1 MGSYNSAGEALML
14 NESLI
19 AEAKREGAT
28 TRRVLERI
36 PEDKLTWKPH
46 PKSTDLG
53 TLGLHIA
60 SVQGFFAEFLSEPT
74 REAPAFTPPSPSSVG
89 QILEAHDRSVA
100 ATVAK
105 LSGWSDD
112 DLRAEWTLTRQGATL
127 FSLPRGVAVRTLM
140 LNHIYHHR
148 GQLTVYLRLLGVPVP
163 SVYGPSAD
171 ERPFG

>member
-1 MGSYNSAGEALML
+1 ML
-14 NESLI
+14 NEALI
-19 AEAKREGAT
+19 AEVQREGAT

-36 PEDKLTWKPH
+36 PEDKLTWRPH

-60 SVQGFFAEFLSEPT
+60 SVQGFFAEFLREPV
-74 REAPAFTPPSPSSVG
+74 REAPAFTPPSPGSVA
-89 QILEAHDRSVA
+89 QILDAHDRSVS
-100 ATVAK
+100 ATVER
-105 LSGWSDD
+105 LSSWSDD
-112 DLRAEWTLTRQGATL
+112 DLRAEWTLTRNGSTL
-127 FSLPRGVAVRTLM
+127 FSLPREVAVRTLM
-140 LNHIYHHR
+140 LNHVYHHR